1 MASLDKPVPEE
12 YVSFPREFKKSLFQS
27 LDKRFFT
34 ILTLSFLINVSLVI
48 YFSSQP
54 IPESESETVIK
65 IQEQFVNLILEKE
78 SEEIEIKET
87 PSPEGVIAGAE
98 GIAPSGAGTEGG
110 GGSEKKARSFGERMA
125 EWKSRVRSRRRSRV
139 EISKEVGSK
148 GLLGVLGSTSS
159 LADGEEVMD
168 ILATEGGTGE
178 DLDQVLSGL
187 DALQKSGVSTRG
199 KGEGGGRRTRRGE
212 RASGGGTIDDLVAG
226 LEEVKVTSLS
236 RKGKLKVVSS
246 RGLKAVGRKGAGR
259 DAEAVLAVINSH
271 MAAIQYCY
279 QREWRKNPNLKGKIV
294 VRFTIRPDGS
304 VANAQIISSTLNNP
318 AVENCILR
326 VIRRWRDFGAIDPSK
341 GDAVFRQEYIF
352 GY

>member
-1 MASLDKPVPEE
+1 MASLDKPIAEE

-34 ILTLSFLINVSLVI
+34 ILTLSFLINVSLVM

-54 IPESESETVIK
+54 IPESESESVIK

-78 SEEIEIKET
+78 SEKIKET
-87 PSPEGVIAGAE
+87 TASEGVIAGAKE
-98 GIAPSGAGTEGG
+98 TAPSGTIAEGR
-110 GGSEKKARSFGERMA
+110 GGSQKKAKSFGERMA
-125 EWKSRVRSRRRSRV
+125 EWKSRVQSRRRSRV
-139 EISKEVGSK
+139 EISREVSSK

-168 ILATEGGTGE
+168 VLAMEGGIGG

-187 DALQKSGVSTRG
+187 EALKKSRVLTRG
-199 KGEGGGRRTRRGE
+199 KGGGRGQRTRGGE
-212 RASGGGTIDDLVAG
+212 RASGGGTINDLVAG

-236 RKGKLKVVSS
+236 RKGKIKVVSS
-246 RGLKAVGRKGAGR
+246 KGLKAVRHKGAGR

-279 QREWRKNPNLKGKIV
+279 QREWRKNPNLKGKVV

-304 VANAQIISSTLNNP
+304 VANAQILSSTLNNP

-326 VIRRWRDFGAIDPSK
+326 VIRRWRDFGAIDPSR